1 METNAITVYLRQN
14 IRTYA
19 MIIALVAIWAIF
31 TFATGGEFLTARN
44 MSNLFR
50 QMSITGVLAIGMVM
64 VIIAGQIDLSVGS
77 LLGLLGGIAAVLDV
91 WQHLGG
97 LASIIAAV
105 IAGLLFGTINGWL
118 VAYQKIP
125 PFIATLGGYLAYR
138 GMLIGITKGTT
149 IASLDPIYST
159 IGDSYLPVWFGI
171 LFALAAVALIAWGMM
186 SNLRLKQ
193 KYGIKTQSDF
203 VMWLKISGIA
213 AIITAFVLVMNTYNG
228 IPVPVFIM
236 LVLSGIVAFILS
248 KTVFG
253 RRIYAIGGNIEAAR
267 LSGINTRF
275 LMMLL
280 FTINGLMAAVAGILL
295 TARLDAASV
304 AAGQNAEL
312 DAIAACVIG
321 GASLMGGI
329 GSVGGALVGAL
340 VMASLDNGMSMLN
353 TQTFWQYIVK
363 GCILVAAVWIDI
375 ASKQKK

>member
-1 METNAITVYLRQN
+1 
-14 IRTYA
+14 
-19 MIIALVAIWAIF
+19 MIIALVAIWLIF
-31 TFATGGEFLTARN
+31 SIATSGEFLTSRN

-50 QMSITGVLAIGMVM
+50 QMSITGVLAVGMVM

-91 WQHLGG
+91 WAHLGG
-97 LASIIAAV
+97 VASIFAA
-105 IAGLLFGTINGWL
+105 IGAGIFFGTINGWL

-138 GMLIGITKGTT
+138 GMLIGITGGTT
-149 IASLDPIYST
+149 ISSLDPIYAA
-159 IGDSYLPVWFGI
+159 IGNSYLPIWFGI
-171 LFALAAVALIAWGMM
+171 VLALITVAFIAYSML
-186 SNLRLKQ
+186 SNMRLKQ

-203 VMWLKISGIA
+203 MMWLKVAGIA
-213 AIITAFVLVMNTYNG
+213 VMVSAFVLVMNTYNG

-236 LVLSGIVAFILS
+236 LICAGIVAFILS
-248 KTVFG
+248 RTVFG

-280 FTINGLMAAVAGILL
+280 FTINGLMAAIAGILL

-353 TQTFWQYIVK
+353 TETFWQYIVK
-363 GCILVAAVWIDI
+363 GSILVAAVWVDI
-375 ASKQKK
+375 ASKKKS